1 MLENEEQK
9 KKSHFI
15 SKCVQLAHHLQ
26 HIVTEELNKN
36 TSHHLDLQCVCNYS
50 HLAGKKGRQ
59 NVYFLE
65 REHLK
70 LKQDSCGMETR
81 QKPFAYK

>member
-1 MLENEEQK
+1 M
-9 KKSHFI
+9 
-15 SKCVQLAHHLQ
+15 QLPQHLQ

-36 TSHHLDLQCVCNYS
+36 TSHYLGSSMYLQ
-50 HLAGKKGRQ
+50 LQPLIGKERQ
-59 NVYFLE
+59 NMYFLE

-70 LKQDSCGMETR
+70 LKQDNCGKEIW